1 MTVAE
6 AIARGRAALLRAGIP
21 AEEAP
26 GDAEVLARHALGWDL
41 TRLAVSAR
49 DAAPAAFAGDYA
61 ALIGRRI
68 AREPVSQIVG
78 HREFWGLE
86 FNVTRDVL
94 TPRPETET
102 LVQAAL
108 DTIDRQHT
116 AVVADVGTGSG
127 CIAVALAVERPALRL
142 VASDVSA
149 AALAVARANAR
160 RHGAGGRIA
169 FVQTDLVPTNDVDL
183 VVSNPP
189 YLARR
194 DGASLPPEV
203 RDYEPHVALFG
214 GEDGLDVY
222 RRLVA
227 DARGSIASGGSLI
240 VEVGYDQADAV
251 ATLAAAAGWRRA
263 EVRRDLQGIERVL
276 VLQSI

>member
-127 CIAVALAVERPALRL
+127 CIAVALAV
-142 VASDVSA
+142 
-149 AALAVARANAR
+149 ARANAG

-169 FVQTDLVPTNDVDL
+169 LVQTDLVPTNDVDL